1 MGERSDTGTADA
13 VSEKT
18 VDVFVVHG
26 PNLNLLGRREPDV
39 YGATT
44 LAEIDERLARSAAE
58 LGARV
63 RSFQSNHEGELIDAL
78 HEAPGWAD
86 AIVINAAGFTHTSV
100 SVRDALAAIALPA
113 VEVHMSNVYAREA
126 FRHTSLIAPVCVGQ
140 VSGFGFDSYLLGLVA
155 AVNVVRRRRDGE
167 AASPTAEA

>member
-13 VSEKT
+13 VNAKT
-18 VDVFVVHG
+18 VHVFVVHG

-63 RSFQSNHEGELIDAL
+63 SSFQSNHEGELIDAI
-78 HEAPGWAD
+78 HEAGDWAD

-100 SVRDALAAIALPA
+100 SVRDALAAVALPA
-113 VEVHMSNVYAREA
+113 VEVHMSNVHARET

-140 VSGFGFDSYLLGLVA
+140 VSGFGFDSYLLGVIA
-155 AVNVVRRRRDGE
+155 AVNVVRRRANDR
-167 AASPTAEA
+167 AANSTDEG